1 VSQFGVL
8 PQLKQILKRFPKED
22 SINGRVFRVVGNLCQ
37 HRDQWATV
45 IMDRKPHIVIH
56 IVKFLRYTV
65 DTKGVKVSEATINMG
80 LRSLRELLNRDTL
93 KALVKTYGVLKTV
106 GMLLIKYGGIWQETK
121 RGESILTNIIKLLQE
136 YSRYRYYPSII
147 EMRNTEMGDS
157 IVYLSKILLVAP
169 REIIKIVMNFLKIS
183 QLKSDLPVPEIFD
196 GLISVLRD
204 DAIIQEF
211 NNTCIECIKCLCHLL
226 EHPGNRNN
234 DSCGDSIPLLVQVLN
249 GLTLQSNNKV
259 VIRRTK
265 ATKHESDSFLF
276 PDRVLHLDRVDAEQ
290 MQVSRRH
297 DLRSD
302 QVRHHQRPEREAETD
317 SGRCGDHAHLARQR
331 QETKEELRVEVQ
343 EQQAE
348 SCLDRRRRKLGAG
361 VGQGF
366 DFVRFE
372 ERRSEGFD
380 VEQRRRNRHF
390 VLQREVRLQPH
401 VEQRIGDGHVVDFGA
416 VARVQPPVV
425 RLR

>member
-147 EMRNTEMGDS
+147 EVS
-157 IVYLSKILLVAP
+157 
-169 REIIKIVMNFLKIS
+169 
-183 QLKSDLPVPEIFD
+183 
-196 GLISVLRD
+196 
-204 DAIIQEF
+204 
-211 NNTCIECIKCLCHLL
+211 
-226 EHPGNRNN
+226 
-234 DSCGDSIPLLVQVLN
+234 
-249 GLTLQSNNKV
+249 
-259 VIRRTK
+259 
-265 ATKHESDSFLF
+265 
-276 PDRVLHLDRVDAEQ
+276 RVDL
-290 MQVSRRH
+290 S
-297 DLRSD
+297 
-302 QVRHHQRPEREAETD
+302 
-317 SGRCGDHAHLARQR
+317 
-331 QETKEELRVEVQ
+331 
-343 EQQAE
+343 
-348 SCLDRRRRKLGAG
+348 
-361 VGQGF
+361 
-366 DFVRFE
+366 
-372 ERRSEGFD
+372 
-380 VEQRRRNRHF
+380 
-390 VLQREVRLQPH
+390 
-401 VEQRIGDGHVVDFGA
+401 
-416 VARVQPPVV
+416 
-425 RLR
+425 

>member
-1 VSQFGVL
+1 
-8 PQLKQILKRFPKED
+8 
-22 SINGRVFRVVGNLCQ
+22 
-37 HRDQWATV
+37 
-45 IMDRKPHIVIH
+45 
-56 IVKFLRYTV
+56 
-65 DTKGVKVSEATINMG
+65 
-80 LRSLRELLNRDTL
+80 
-93 KALVKTYGVLKTV
+93 
-106 GMLLIKYGGIWQETK
+106 
-121 RGESILTNIIKLLQE
+121 
-136 YSRYRYYPSII
+136 
-147 EMRNTEMGDS
+147 
-157 IVYLSKILLVAP
+157 
-169 REIIKIVMNFLKIS
+169 
-183 QLKSDLPVPEIFD
+183 
-196 GLISVLRD
+196 
-204 DAIIQEF
+204 
-211 NNTCIECIKCLCHLL
+211 
-226 EHPGNRNN
+226 
-234 DSCGDSIPLLVQVLN
+234 VLN

-259 VIRRTK
+259 VHSRTK
-265 ATKHESDSFLF
+265 ATKHRSDPFVF

-317 SGRCGDHAHLARQR
+317 SRRCGDHAHLARQR